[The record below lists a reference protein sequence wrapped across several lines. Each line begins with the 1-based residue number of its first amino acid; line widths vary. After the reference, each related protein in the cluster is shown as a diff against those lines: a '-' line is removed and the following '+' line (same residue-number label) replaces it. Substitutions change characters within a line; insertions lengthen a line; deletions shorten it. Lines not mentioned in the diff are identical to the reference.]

1 MLKKMRLRRPLKFL
15 LIGMLATL
23 GTNALPSLAQAD
35 KFDFSLGY
43 FSLTTQQTGSST
55 AKSGN
60 ASGLGEYQ
68 VLYRHTILPSF
79 EVGLGY
85 TLMVSKGLSGDLGY
99 GVDVSGYWFPFTLAG
114 YEKSS
119 SEGASEIYY
128 SIWRPYV
135 TAGFFQR
142 QFQAIQTG
150 YAGLGGGI
158 GVERA
163 LTAKFSLRGE
173 FRDVHLGGS
182 STSSANTTDFLI
194 GVSLS
199 L

>member
-1 MLKKMRLRRPLKFL
+1 MRLRKPLKFL
-15 LIGMLATL
+15 LIAMLASAAVS
-23 GTNALPSLAQAD
+23 ALPSLALAD

-43 FSLTTQQTGSST
+43 LNITTQQTGSST
-55 AKSGN
+55 ANSVS
-60 ASGLGEYQ
+60 ASGIGEYQ
-68 VLYRHTILPSF
+68 ILYRHILLPSF

-119 SEGASEIYY
+119 SDSATEIYY

-150 YAGLGGGI
+150 YAGLGAGV

-163 LTAKFSLRGE
+163 LSEKFSLRGE
-173 FRDVHLGGS
+173 VRYIRLGGS